1 MLVYET
7 QNKMW
12 SKFFFFLYHLYLKNF
27 NLGNLCVFFFQ
38 LWEQSQL
45 DNSKLRDD
53 LARTRDELTTAKK
66 KLDTVVQVIHS
77 SLKIRERKRI
87 TFKERLSKIMV
98 Y

>member
-1 MLVYET
+1 
-7 QNKMW
+7 MW
-12 SKFFFFLYHLYLKNF
+12 SNFFFFLYYLYLKNF
-27 NLGNLCVFFFQ
+27 NLIFVCVFFQ

-77 SLKIRERKRI
+77 SLEFEKKKIM
-87 TFKERLSKIMV
+87 FKERLSKIMV
-98 Y
+98 